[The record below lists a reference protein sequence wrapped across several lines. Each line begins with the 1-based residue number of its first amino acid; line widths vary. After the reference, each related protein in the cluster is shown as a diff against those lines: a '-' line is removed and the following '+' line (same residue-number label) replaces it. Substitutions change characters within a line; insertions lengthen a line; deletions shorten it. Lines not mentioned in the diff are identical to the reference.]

1 MVTTDRRYLRST
13 FDSAVD
19 RYQRARPDYPPE
31 LFETLIRVAGIQS
44 GDRLLEVGCATGKAT
59 IPLAQRGFRIACV
72 EIGPDLAAAA
82 KRNLAAYPN
91 TVVFRGAFETWTPP
105 GGDRFDLVFAA
116 TAWHWID
123 PDVRYVHAAE
133 LLRRGGHLAFWS
145 ASHVFPAGG
154 DPFFVEIQH
163 IYDEIGESTP
173 SGEPR
178 YLPGELPDGRHEI
191 EETGLFDDVVT
202 TQFDWETQYT
212 ADEYLDLLDTF
223 SGHIAMRPAQR
234 QYLYAE
240 IRRRLARRLDGRLR
254 RHWGAVLHVA
264 RRAV

>member
-1 MVTTDRRYLRST
+1 M
-13 FDSAVD
+13 
-19 RYQRARPDYPPE
+19 
-31 LFETLIRVAGIQS
+31 
-44 GDRLLEVGCATGKAT
+44 
-59 IPLAQRGFRIACV
+59 
-72 EIGPDLAAAA
+72 
-82 KRNLAAYPN
+82 
-91 TVVFRGAFETWTPP
+91 
-105 GGDRFDLVFAA
+105 
-116 TAWHWID
+116 
-123 PDVRYVHAAE
+123 RYVHAAE

-202 TQFDWETQYT
+202 TQFDWEAQYT

-234 QYLYAE
+234 QYLYVE